1 MFEIAA
7 CVLGCGLLCYTLGR
21 YDRAATVR
29 RWHFVLNLPAR
40 RAVAALRQQMEL
52 EQALARQALA
62 AAARAREAG
71 RLQDAVSVLRAA
83 VDVLEEAGAD
93 RLTRLRAMRVYSRMV
108 RAIQP
113 LPPPSPEP
121 FRQRRLRLLAS
132 AAALGQRFLVGSVE
146 RFRLF
151 LLMLRF
157 GVQIVVQGARR
168 SSAEAARAPEQPQP
182 WRQVDDGLEDFAALD
197 ASHLAAFEA
206 LSASLAAIET
216 ATRVR
221 LWDTIVNP

>member
-1 MFEIAA
+1 MYEIAA

-21 YDRAATVR
+21 YDRAATLR

-62 AAARAREAG
+62 AASRARDAG
-71 RLQDAVSVLRAA
+71 RLQDAVAVLRAA

-113 LPPPSPEP
+113 LPSPSSQP
-121 FRQRRLRLLAS
+121 FRDRQLRLLAS
-132 AAALGQRFLVGSVE
+132 ATALGQRFLVGGVE

-151 LLMLRF
+151 LMMLRF
-157 GVQIVVQGARR
+157 GVRIVVHSARR
-168 SSAEAARAPEQPQP
+168 SSAELTRTPEQPRP
-182 WRQVDDGLEDFAALD
+182 WRRFSDGLEDFATLD

-216 ATRVR
+216 TTRIR

>member
-1 MFEIAA
+1 MLEIAV
-7 CVLGCGLLCYTLGR
+7 CVFGCGLLCFTLGR
-21 YDRAATVR
+21 YDRAATLR

-40 RAVAALRQQMEL
+40 QAVAALRQQMEL

-71 RLQDAVSVLRAA
+71 RLQDAVTVLRAA
-83 VDVLEEAGAD
+83 VGVLEEAGAD

-132 AAALGQRFLVGSVE
+132 ATAMGQRFLVGGAE

-157 GVQIVVQGARR
+157 GVHIVLDGARR
-168 SSAEAARAPEQPQP
+168 SSAEATRRPERPRP
-182 WRQVDDGLEDFAALD
+182 WRRLGEGLDDFVTLD

-216 ATRVR
+216 TTRIR